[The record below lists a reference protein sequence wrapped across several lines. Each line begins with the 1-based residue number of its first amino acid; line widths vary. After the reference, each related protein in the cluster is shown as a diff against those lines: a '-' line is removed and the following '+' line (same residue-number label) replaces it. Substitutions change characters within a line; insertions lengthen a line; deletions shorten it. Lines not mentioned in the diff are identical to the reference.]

1 LSKSLAKNT
10 IYKLILNIF
19 NTGLPFILGMY
30 ITRALGKEQYGNF
43 TYIQGIYQYFLTF
56 ATFGVYQYGLREI
69 SKVRDDKDRLSKA
82 FSNIFIITL
91 LSNLLVGGVYI
102 LSMHLIFG
110 KVSILH
116 NIAIVMSIN
125 FFANIFYVE
134 WAAEALERFDFI
146 TIKTIIVQTISCMAT
161 IILVKSAKDVVMYV
175 LILGVTLFLN
185 YFVSFIFIKGKIDFN
200 FKRLNLKKHI
210 KPMFLVVI
218 LTNASILYTNLDK
231 IILGAKV
238 GKVYV
243 GYYFMCV
250 GIIYAINNLLLTFVQ
265 VTIPRLSYYLSKGE
279 KEVYNSLLNKMSK
292 IYLMILFPAAIGVS
306 VIGRE
311 CVLLYGGKD
320 YIDAIPLM
328 PFFAVYMI
336 IVGYENIVSNQIM
349 YLNGKEKEQVI
360 CVFIGGIV
368 NLVLNFLCV
377 FLGIFSAKV
386 AITTTIIANFVLVI
400 CEYIYVRKN
409 LNININLFGLDKV
422 KYFLISLVFIPITI
436 FLRRYLDGMILLLIS
451 IILVNSIVYLL
462 ILLITKDKII
472 FELIKNIKEKVKR

>member
-1 LSKSLAKNT
+1 MSKSLAKNT

-146 TIKTIIVQTISCMAT
+146 TIKTIIVQTISCIAT

-175 LILGVTLFLN
+175 LILGVTLVLN

-200 FKRLNLKKHI
+200 FKKLNLKKHI

-265 VTIPRLSYYLSKGE
+265 VTIPRLSYYLS
-279 KEVYNSLLNKMSK
+279 
-292 IYLMILFPAAIGVS
+292 
-306 VIGRE
+306 
-311 CVLLYGGKD
+311 
-320 YIDAIPLM
+320 
-328 PFFAVYMI
+328 
-336 IVGYENIVSNQIM
+336 
-349 YLNGKEKEQVI
+349 
-360 CVFIGGIV
+360 
-368 NLVLNFLCV
+368 
-377 FLGIFSAKV
+377 
-386 AITTTIIANFVLVI
+386 
-400 CEYIYVRKN
+400 
-409 LNININLFGLDKV
+409 
-422 KYFLISLVFIPITI
+422 
-436 FLRRYLDGMILLLIS
+436 
-451 IILVNSIVYLL
+451 
-462 ILLITKDKII
+462 
-472 FELIKNIKEKVKR
+472 

>member
-1 LSKSLAKNT
+1 MSKSLAKNT

-320 YIDAIPLM
+320 YIDAIPL
-328 PFFAVYMI
+328 
-336 IVGYENIVSNQIM
+336 
-349 YLNGKEKEQVI
+349 GKEKEQVI